1 MSDETE
7 SEFEPDAVARDP
19 NNPDDAGDMR
29 NDADSADT
37 AAVTPEDAEGA
48 DSTETAGN
56 ADGEHGAT
64 EADGEAGDADDASN
78 ANDASDTGGEAGGA
92 DGVSGADD
100 MSSASPS
107 APMPVFT
114 PLPEPPASAGLPT
127 STSPA
132 VSSRE
137 TFATLGDDSPHSLK
151 VQSGQSNQV
160 DDLTGLIGS
169 QGPQDPQGLQSGQ
182 SAHDSQGG
190 SASQGGLSYDSDPDL
205 DLDRGLARL
214 DPLTVRPRMSSRILC
229 VAFALIFAAFAA
241 GVWWLGVH
249 TMSGQNYDDAVY
261 TGLRGSIAGWFGPLT
276 TMFTNSSLVIGLS
289 VAIIVVA
296 VAVAALRRRW
306 WLLGQM
312 AVVGLLFW
320 AVHYLKDV
328 LPRPFIVNTASSKLN
343 SAPSGH
349 TLLAAAAGV
358 LLLIAVGRAWRAL
371 AALLASV
378 YAVLVGLSVIVGQWH
393 RPTDVI
399 MAILLIGAVTL
410 LVLAFTRAS
419 GMDAPGRRAS
429 SPSIQIV
436 ASVMIT
442 AGVLG
447 CLYAGYIIWQ
457 LAPGLPLSEQWTH
470 SGAIAS
476 AIVLIAA
483 ASALVFGLVLAMR
496 QLTASPLSKLGLVGA
511 PPEPPT
517 APQQKAK

>member
-1 MSDETE
+1 
-7 SEFEPDAVARDP
+7 
-19 NNPDDAGDMR
+19 
-29 NDADSADT
+29 
-37 AAVTPEDAEGA
+37 
-48 DSTETAGN
+48 
-56 ADGEHGAT
+56 
-64 EADGEAGDADDASN
+64 
-78 ANDASDTGGEAGGA
+78 
-92 DGVSGADD
+92 
-100 MSSASPS
+100 
-107 APMPVFT
+107 MPVFT

-127 STSPA
+127 SASPA
-132 VSSRE
+132 ASSRE
-137 TFATLGDDSPHSLK
+137 AFASLGTDSPHSSK
-151 VQSGQSNQV
+151 AQSGQGNQV

-169 QGPQDPQGLQSGQ
+169 QRPQGPQGLQSGQ

-190 SASQGGLSYDSDPDL
+190 SASQGGFSYDSGHDSDPDL
-205 DLDRGLARL
+205 DLDHGLARL
-214 DPLTVRPRMSSRILC
+214 DPLTVRPRMSSRVLC
-229 VAFALIFAAFAA
+229 VAFALVFAAFAA

-261 TGLRGSIAGWFGPLT
+261 TGLRGSIADWFGPLT

-296 VAVAALRRRW
+296 VAVTALRRRW

-419 GMDAPGRRAS
+419 GMDAPGKRAS

-511 PPEPPT
+511 PPEPPI
-517 APQQKAK
+517 ALQQKAK

>member
-19 NNPDDAGDMR
+19 NNPDNAGDMR

-37 AAVTPEDAEGA
+37 AAVTPEDTEGA
-48 DSTETAGN
+48 EDTENVGNTEIAGN
-56 ADGEHGAT
+56 ADGEHGAA
-64 EADGEAGDADDASN
+64 EADGEAGSADSTSNADDAS
-78 ANDASDTGGEAGGA
+78 DASDA
-92 DGVSGADD
+92 
-100 MSSASPS
+100 SSASPS

-114 PLPEPPASAGLPT
+114 PLSEPPASAGLPT
-127 STSPA
+127 SASPA
-132 VSSRE
+132 ASSHGA
-137 TFATLGDDSPHSLK
+137 FATLGDASPHSLK
-151 VQSGQSNQV
+151 AQPGQSNQV

-169 QGPQDPQGLQSGQ
+169 QGPQGPQGLQSGQ

-190 SASQGGLSYDSDPDL
+190 SASQGGLSYDSSHDSDPDL
-205 DLDRGLARL
+205 DLDHGLARL
-214 DPLTVRPRMSSRILC
+214 DPLTVRPRMSSRVLC
-229 VAFALIFAAFAA
+229 VTFALVFAAFAA

-276 TMFTNSSLVIGLS
+276 TMLTNSALVIGLS

-419 GMDAPGRRAS
+419 GMDAPGKRAS

>member
-37 AAVTPEDAEGA
+37 AAATPEDAESA
-48 DSTETAGN
+48 EDTENVGNTEFSGN
-56 ADGEHGAT
+56 ADGEHDAA
-64 EADGEAGDADDASN
+64 EIDGEAGSADSASD
-78 ANDASDTGGEAGGA
+78 ANDASP
-92 DGVSGADD
+92 
-100 MSSASPS
+100 ASPS

-114 PLPEPPASAGLPT
+114 PLPEPSASAGLPI

-132 VSSRE
+132 ASSRE
-137 TFATLGDDSPHSLK
+137 AFATLGADSPRSLK
-151 VQSGQSNQV
+151 AQPGQGNQV

-169 QGPQDPQGLQSGQ
+169 QGPQGLQFGQ
-182 SAHDSQGG
+182 SAHDLQSG
-190 SASQGGLSYDSDPDL
+190 SASQDGLGHDSDPDL
-205 DLDRGLARL
+205 DLDHGLARL
-214 DPLTVRPRMSSRILC
+214 DPLTVHPRMSSRVLC

-261 TGLRGSIAGWFGPLT
+261 TGLRGSIAGWFSPLT

-419 GMDAPGRRAS
+419 GMDAPGKRAS

>member
-37 AAVTPEDAEGA
+37 AAATPEDAESA
-48 DSTETAGN
+48 EDTENVGNTEISGN
-56 ADGEHGAT
+56 ADGEHGA
-64 EADGEAGDADDASN
+64 A
-78 ANDASDTGGEAGGA
+78 EAGGA
-92 DGVSGADD
+92 DGASNANDTDD
-100 MSSASPS
+100 ASSASPS
-107 APMPVFT
+107 VPMPVFT

-127 STSPA
+127 SASPA
-132 VSSRE
+132 ASSHGA
-137 TFATLGDDSPHSLK
+137 FATLGDDSPHSLK

-160 DDLTGLIGS
+160 DDLTGLIGP
-169 QGPQDPQGLQSGQ
+169 QGPQGLQSGR
-182 SAHDSQGG
+182 SAHDSQSG
-190 SASQGGLSYDSDPDL
+190 SASQDGLGHDSDPDL
-205 DLDRGLARL
+205 DLDHGLARL

-249 TMSGQNYDDAVY
+249 MMSGQNYDDAVY
-261 TGLRGSIAGWFGPLT
+261 TGLRGSIAGWFSPLT

-419 GMDAPGRRAS
+419 GMDAPGKRAS